1 MGTNEGK
8 RNEAE
13 IATTKTMLYGLFET
27 GSMAHQFK
35 HFLDAEGPPG
45 PGDAVP
51 LNAQAVTDL
60 ATAG

>member
-1 MGTNEGK
+1 MKWK

-13 IATTKTMLYGLFET
+13 IATTKTMLYRLFET
-27 GSMAHQFK
+27 GRMAHQFK

-45 PGDAVP
+45 PANAEP
-51 LNAQAVTDL
+51 LNAPAVTDL